1 MEITELQ
8 RDIIISMISYIE
20 DSPIGVES
28 IEKMLDIGNADISY
42 EDFYESLDELKDSLD
57 Y

>member
-1 MEITELQ
+1 MKITELQ

-20 DSPIGVES
+20 DSPLGVQS
-28 IEKMLDIGNADISY
+28 IEKMLGIGGEDISY
-42 EDFYESLDELKDSLD
+42 EDFNESLDELKDLLD